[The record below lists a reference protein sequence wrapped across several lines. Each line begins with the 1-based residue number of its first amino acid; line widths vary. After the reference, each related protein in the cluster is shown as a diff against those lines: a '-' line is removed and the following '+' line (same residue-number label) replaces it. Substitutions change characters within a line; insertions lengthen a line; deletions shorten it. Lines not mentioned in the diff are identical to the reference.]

1 MKANEIEG
9 IVWRNQEMRNIYYRV
24 LRKLYYANCQ
34 DCRCSHN
41 EDRLFVVFAPNGEK
55 DYLAEV
61 LNQTISNR
69 FDELETDGMVLNA
82 DIDEYQYNST
92 EEAAY
97 YFARSVY
104 ANGGTSDDIVLDY

>member
-1 MKANEIEG
+1 MKANEIEE
-9 IVWRNQEMRNIYYRV
+9 IVWGNKEMKSIYTRV
-24 LRKLYYANCQ
+24 LSKLYYANFKSLKC
-34 DCRCSHN
+34 HN
-41 EDRLFVVFAPNGEK
+41 DEDRLFVVFAPNGTK

-69 FDELETDGMVLNA
+69 FDEIETDGMVLKA

>member
-1 MKANEIEG
+1 MKANEIEE
-9 IVWRNQEMRNIYYRV
+9 IVWGNKEMKSIYTRV
-24 LRKLYYANCQ
+24 LSKLYYANFKSLKC
-34 DCRCSHN
+34 H
-41 EDRLFVVFAPNGEK
+41 
-55 DYLAEV
+55 LAEV
-61 LNQTISNR
+61 IDQTISNR
-69 FDELETDGMVLNA
+69 FDEIETDGMVLKA